1 MGWDGMG
8 VRAVSSRGG
17 IKSRSVSTYDMVERS
32 VLLTV
37 SCESYPYRHL
47 EATTRSSKRC
57 DVLCIGNPL

>member
-1 MGWDGMG
+1 MG
-8 VRAVSSRGG
+8 VRAVSSIGG

-47 EATTRSSKRC
+47 EATTK
-57 DVLCIGNPL
+57 VVKPM